1 MMLIHERI
9 AKHAAINPSRTAL
22 ADSQGEISYG
32 ELEART
38 ASLARL
44 LAAAGVR
51 AGDAVAVYVPY
62 TKEIALGAVSAWRAG
77 GVFLPFD
84 DSYPTERLDYMLA
97 DSGAA
102 AILTLREL
110 WARKPLRFPA
120 DKVILMDGPFAAE
133 EAFPCP
139 APLSEDSPAMLLY
152 TSGTTGRPKGVLH
165 THALLANILDWM
177 NPQEGPAVTE
187 NSRGGVATGFTFV
200 ATQVFLWGP
209 LYAGGTVCVAPE
221 KARGDLG
228 YLDQFIREARITHIF
243 LPSSLGAVLAED
255 FDLRGVYVMV
265 GGEKLRNFHAHIP
278 GNCLYHAYGCTETGV
293 LMVKRVWG
301 DEKRMLIGKPSAGT
315 HARIVDEELRTL
327 PADEVGELLIASPF
341 MSRCYLKLPEL
352 SAEKWITL
360 DGAVWYRTGDRA
372 LCTPEGDYGILGR
385 TDNMVKLR
393 GYRIETGE
401 VEVQAVNAAA
411 RLGRTDIGDLVV
423 ALRNVNGTDH
433 LVCYYEAESQLQP
446 KEIREEVSKYLAEYM
461 VPDIWVRMDAFPRN
475 ANGKVLRKELPQPKR
490 DWKQGVSGALDSEVL
505 ARLVY
510 TLSDVL
516 DTDTWIGPDN
526 RFTDLGGTSL
536 TAMKYTA
543 LLRQQG
549 IRVTSA
555 QVLQLNV
562 LRAIAEAAE
571 VRYEQL
577 WSPEEYADV
586 REDFAARGEQIQKV
600 LPITPEQDEML
611 FEQIIHPDRA
621 NDRNVV
627 FLQTD
632 GPVSER
638 DLREALDIVSGE
650 NEALRSAIVYHGV
663 TTVQQVITDRK
674 IPLEF
679 VDIDQ
684 VGSREMRMLRDRLLH
699 APMDLQ
705 RDSMLRAVYLRTE
718 GIYMLCVLTHRV
730 AFGAAERRAYLAR
743 LMNLLEARY
752 PDDKAIRGWRE
763 MLAARSFA
771 DRPQDLRDR
780 YDHAKTGI
788 RKEIPPELCVYSENE
803 GPKVVFV
810 HTANTGSAAY
820 YRLAARIGDRVSF
833 SVIEPFNLYHMDKAR
848 YGIRNLA
855 AKYVEIL
862 KRHQPEGPYILG
874 GWCYGGQVAHEMAC
888 QLERAGED
896 VRLLVLL
903 DSHAIAS
910 GELRAISKGMTAE
923 IDREY
928 FETSPLF
935 ADLRE
940 SGMLEAVVA
949 NAAHTVED
957 TVQHTP
963 DFYHGDVLYFKP
975 DQIPSDI
982 SEESRRYWTRM
993 MEFEAGNYEHYCDR
1007 DALRIVHTPHE
1018 HDLMMDDASLDIIV
1032 PELMRAIESHSAE
1045 GTLMRAIER
1054 HSAEG
1059 VRGS

>member
-1 MMLIHERI
+1 MKLIHEQI
-9 AKHAAINPSRTAL
+9 AKHAAVHPSKTAL
-22 ADSQGEISYG
+22 ADAQGEISYG

-38 ASLARL
+38 ASLARS
-44 LAAAGVR
+44 LAAIGVK
-51 AGDAVAVYVPY
+51 AGDAVAVYVSY
-62 TKEIALGAVSAWRAG
+62 AKEIALGAISAWRAG

-84 DSYPTERLDYMLA
+84 DAYPTERLDYMLE

-102 AILTLREL
+102 AILTLREQ
-110 WARKPLRFPA
+110 WAGKPLRFPE
-120 DKVILMDGPFAAE
+120 DKVILMDAPLAAD
-133 EAFPCP
+133 EALSCP
-139 APLSEDSPAMLLY
+139 ASLSEDSPAMLLY

-165 THALLANILDWM
+165 THRLLANILDWM

-187 NSRGGVATGFTFV
+187 DSCSGVATGFTFV

-209 LYAGGTVCVAPE
+209 LYMGGTVCVAPE
-221 KARGDLG
+221 AARRDLG
-228 YLDQFIREARITHIF
+228 YLDQFIREQGITHIF

-255 FDLRGVYVMV
+255 CDIRGVYVLV
-265 GGEKLRNFHAHIP
+265 GGEKLRSFRAHVP
-278 GNCLYHAYGCTETGV
+278 GNCLYHGYGCTETGV
-293 LMVKRVWG
+293 LMVKRVLG
-301 DEKRMLIGKPSAGT
+301 DEKRMLIGKPAEGT
-315 HARIVDEELRTL
+315 NARIVDEAMRTL
-327 PADEVGELLIASPF
+327 PAGEAGELLISSPF
-341 MSRCYLKLPEL
+341 MSRCYFKLPEL
-352 SAEKWITL
+352 STEKWIML
-360 DGAVWYRTGDRA
+360 NGAVWYRTGDRA
-372 LCTPEGDYGILGR
+372 IRTPDGDYGILGR

-433 LVCYYEAESQLQP
+433 LVCYYEAERELDA
-446 KEIREEVSKYLAEYM
+446 KAIREEVSKYLAEYM
-461 VPDIWVRMDAFPRN
+461 VPDIWMRMDALPRN
-475 ANGKVLRKELPQPKR
+475 ANGKVMRKELPQPKR

-516 DTDTWIGPDN
+516 DTDAMIGPDD

-555 QVLQLNV
+555 QVLKLNV
-562 LRAIAEAAE
+562 LRKIAEAAE
-571 VRYEQL
+571 VAYELL
-577 WSPEEYADV
+577 WSPKEYEGV
-586 REDFAARGEQIQKV
+586 RDDFAARGEHIQKV

-621 NDRNVV
+621 DDRDVV

-632 GPVSER
+632 EPVSEG
-638 DLREALDIVSGE
+638 DLREALDIVSDE
-650 NEALRSAIVYHGV
+650 NEALRSAIVYRHV

-674 IPLEF
+674 IQLEL
-679 VDIDQ
+679 VDIEQ
-684 VGSREMRMLRDRLLH
+684 AGSREMRMLRDRLLH

-705 RDSMLRAVYLRTE
+705 RDSMMRVVYLRAE
-718 GIYMLCVLTHRV
+718 GNYMLCVLTHRV
-730 AFGAAERRAYLAR
+730 AYGVAERKAYLAR
-743 LMNLLEARY
+743 LMSLLENRY
-752 PDDKAIRGWRE
+752 PNDTAIRGWRQIIE
-763 MLAARSFA
+763 TSLSET
-771 DRPQDLRDR
+771 RPQATSNSREST
-780 YDHAKTGI
+780 KTGI
-788 RKEIPPELCVYSENE
+788 KKETPPEICVYSEND

-810 HTANTGSAAY
+810 HTANTGSSAY

-833 SVIEPFNLYHMDKAR
+833 SVIEPFNLYHMDEAR
-848 YGIRNLA
+848 FGIRNIA

-874 GWCYGGQVAHEMAC
+874 GWCYGGQVAQEMAC

-910 GELRAISKGMTAE
+910 AALREISKGMTAE
-923 IDREY
+923 VNRAY

-940 SGMLEAVVA
+940 SGMLEAMVT
-949 NAAHTVED
+949 NAAHTTED
-957 TVQHTP
+957 MVNHTP
-963 DFYHGDVLYFKP
+963 DFYHGDILYFKP
-975 DQIPSDI
+975 DQIPSGI
-982 SEESRRYWTRM
+982 SEESRRYWMKM
-993 MEFEAGNYEHYCDR
+993 MEFEAGNYEHYCERDR
-1007 DALRIVHTPHE
+1007 LRIVHTPHE

-1032 PELMRAIESHSAE
+1032 PELMQAIESHTKKE
-1045 GTLMRAIER
+1045 IT
-1054 HSAEG
+1054 
-1059 VRGS
+1059 